1 MRKLPAS
8 LQNTYY
14 LMRHAES
21 IPNVEGLIV
30 SHTENGTQEKYGLS
44 DHGREQAK
52 QAATRSNLPADTL
65 IYTSDFSRT
74 RQTAEIVAQ
83 AIGAPAPILAT
94 ELRERCF
101 GELELG
107 PSTKYHDVWC
117 ADVAGQDYGRGVES
131 LAEVSD
137 RVLRL
142 IEGIEQVHRNKTIL
156 LVSHGDTLQVA
167 QAAARH
173 LHPALQY
180 NKVRYLSNAEIVP
193 LMMSVVAG

>member
-21 IPNVEGLIV
+21 VPNVDGLIV
-30 SHTENGTQEKYGLS
+30 SHIDNGTQEKYGLS

-52 QAATRSNLPADTL
+52 QAAVQSSLPADTL

-74 RQTAEIVAQ
+74 RQTAEIVAE
-83 AIGAPAPILAT
+83 AIGAAAPILAI

-107 PSTKYHDVWC
+107 SSSKYHDVWC
-117 ADVAGQDYGRGVES
+117 ADVAGQDYGHGVEP
-131 LAEVSD
+131 LGEVSD

-142 IEGIEQVHRNKTIL
+142 IEGMEQVHRGKTIL
-156 LVSHGDTLQVA
+156 LVSHGDTLQVL
-167 QAAARH
+167 QAAARR

-180 NKVRYLSNAEIVP
+180 NKVRYLNNAEIVP
-193 LMMSVVAG
+193 LMMSVVAE